1 MYVTRFKEDFGWDY
15 QLMDVKTEDIL
26 EYIYDRLELHPNEPI
41 DLEVTLEEFYDTDKI
56 YVYYEAIDED
66 IEFDSCID
74 EIAPEVI
81 TDFLKSMGHT
91 FENSKI

>member
-41 DLEVTLEEFYDTDKI
+41 DLEATLEEFYDTDKI
-56 YVYYEAIDED
+56 YVYCEASDED

-74 EIAPEVI
+74 EITPEVI
-81 TDFLKSMGHT
+81 IDFLKSMGHT

>member
-26 EYIYDRLELHPNEPI
+26 EYIYDRLELHPKEPI
-41 DLEVTLEEFYDTDKI
+41 DLEATLEEFYDTDKI

-81 TDFLKSMGHT
+81 IDFLKSMGHT

>member
-15 QLMDVKTEDIL
+15 QLMDVKTEYIL
-26 EYIYDRLELHPNEPI
+26 ECIYDRLDLHPKEPI
-41 DLEVTLEEFYDTDKI
+41 DLEATLEEFYDTDKI
-56 YVYYEAIDED
+56 YVYCEASDED

-81 TDFLKSMGHT
+81 IDFLKSMGHT

>member
-15 QLMDVKTEDIL
+15 QLMDIKTEDIL
-26 EYIYDRLELHPNEPI
+26 EYIYDRLDLHTKEPI
-41 DLEVTLEEFYDTDKI
+41 DLEATLEEFYDTDKI
-56 YVYYEAIDED
+56 YVYCEASDED

-81 TDFLKSMGHT
+81 IDFLKSMGHT

>member
-26 EYIYDRLELHPNEPI
+26 EYIYDRLELHPKEPI
-41 DLEVTLEEFYDTDKI
+41 DLEATLEEFYDTDKI
-56 YVYYEAIDED
+56 YVYCEASDED

-81 TDFLKSMGHT
+81 IDFLKSMGHT

>member
-41 DLEVTLEEFYDTDKI
+41 DLEATLEEFYDTDKI
-56 YVYYEAIDED
+56 YVYCEASDED

-81 TDFLKSMGHT
+81 IDFLKSMGHT

>member
-26 EYIYDRLELHPNEPI
+26 EYIYDRLELHPNELI
-41 DLEVTLEEFYDTDKI
+41 DLEATLEEFYDTDKI

-81 TDFLKSMGHT
+81 IDFLKSMGHT

>member
-15 QLMDVKTEDIL
+15 QLMDIKTEDIV
-26 EYIYDRLELHPNEPI
+26 EYIYDRLDLHPKEPI
-41 DLEVTLEEFYDTDKI
+41 DLEATLEEFYDTDKI
-56 YVYYEAIDED
+56 YVYCEASDED

-81 TDFLKSMGHT
+81 IDFLKSMGHT